1 LWTFCRGGFG
11 GVRTGGSRWG
21 SEGPA
26 GPAGQRARERHEVG
40 GGVRSSAVASLQGA
54 SALALGTS
62 TSREPEEED
71 ESKTKSVRL
80 PTWSRGGD

>member
-1 LWTFCRGGFG
+1 M
-11 GVRTGGSRWG
+11 
-21 SEGPA
+21 
-26 GPAGQRARERHEVG
+26 G
-40 GGVRSSAVASLQGA
+40 GGVRSNTVASLQGA

-80 PTWSRGGD
+80 PTWRRLEFVTSPVTLTPESYGLEARSVLFYRMATIMPSLISRS